1 MIFITSSI
9 SNQITQLF
17 IKEHIFYTRHLFD
30 GFFMYA
36 IHEKS
41 NTFCSSCKSIHSVWK
56 NFYNLKSLS
65 FTVKARCKTA
75 HAKKSSYMM
84 LVASL

>member
-41 NTFCSSCKSIHSVWK
+41 NIHFVALASPFILFEKTFII
-56 NFYNLKSLS
+56 
-65 FTVKARCKTA
+65 
-75 HAKKSSYMM
+75 
-84 LVASL
+84 